1 MQDKV
6 RQQRVNAQLRKQ
18 REAAV
23 AKQRRRA
30 DAVRRP
36 LRPFWRAVLTEIYLC
51 DVYSCQEILRRN
63 GRVQE
68 RDRRAAV
75 VPLAPQQHAQ
85 AVDAEYWSQLS
96 D

>member
-1 MQDKV
+1 MLSLFLS
-6 RQQRVNAQLRKQ
+6 RNI
-18 REAAV
+18 EA
-23 AKQRRRA
+23 
-30 DAVRRP
+30 
-36 LRPFWRAVLTEIYLC
+36 
-51 DVYSCQEILRRN
+51 RN
-63 GRVQE
+63 GRGGQE